1 MHSYDNSLWYR
12 LMNHVTIVSMMSIT
26 PIDQPRSASWP
37 LYGHQWAVQLL
48 QRAANNGPSHA
59 YLFLGARQI
68 GKSTLA
74 QLFAKTLLCTGQ
86 GWQPCGKC
94 RACRLMEKG
103 SHPDFRLV
111 QPTDKSGAIDRI
123 DGLLRTEQAAEIIH
137 DVALRPAEGHYKV
150 FIIQDAHNANDSFAN
165 KLLKT
170 LEEPPAHAILCLTA
184 LDRGSI
190 LPTIVS
196 RCQLVE
202 LRPLD
207 VTTVTQ
213 ALIEGWQADPTQA
226 QLLARLA
233 NGRLGWA
240 VAQLRNT
247 AAAQERTEHL
257 QTLWQLLHADRIE
270 RLAFAEQLASNRNNQ
285 QLFGLLELW
294 TLWWRD
300 ILLAQAGSLDACC
313 NVDQQAEITRQAQLL
328 PANAVQHYLHHLK
341 RIETYLH
348 HTVNT
353 RLALDVLLLQMPY
366 AEVKAR

>member
-1 MHSYDNSLWYR
+1 MTS
-12 LMNHVTIVSMMSIT
+12 VVSDKS
-26 PIDQPRSASWP
+26 SWAI
-37 LYGHQWAVQLL
+37 YGHHWAVELL
-48 QRAANNGPSHA
+48 QRATRSGPSHA
-59 YLFLGARQI
+59 YLFLGPRQI

-74 QLFAKTLLCTGQ
+74 RVFAQALLCTGE
-86 GWQPCGKC
+86 GVQPCSQC
-94 RACRLMEKG
+94 RACRLVAKG
-103 SHPDFRLV
+103 SHPDFRWI
-111 QPTDKSGAIDRI
+111 QPVDKNGEVDRL

-137 DVALRPAEGHYKV
+137 EVALRPAEGRYKV
-150 FIIQDAHNANDSFAN
+150 FIIQDAHNANDTFAN

-184 LDRGSI
+184 LDRNSI

-207 VTTVTQ
+207 APTVTQ
-213 ALIEGWQADPTQA
+213 ALTTQWQADPAQA

-233 NGRLGWA
+233 NGRMGWA
-240 VAQLRNT
+240 VEQLQNAKAQQTRLE
-247 AAAQERTEHL
+247 QL
-257 QTLWQLLHADRIE
+257 QALWQLLKADRIE

-285 QLFGLLELW
+285 QLFSLLELW

-300 ILLAQAGSLDACC
+300 LLLAQAGSLDNCC
-313 NVDQQAEITRQAQLL
+313 NIDQRSEIARQAELL
-328 PANAVQHYLHHLK
+328 TTKAVQHYLYLLK

-366 AEVKAR
+366 IDPKRQ

>member
-1 MHSYDNSLWYR
+1 MTSA
-12 LMNHVTIVSMMSIT
+12 VS
-26 PIDQPRSASWP
+26 DKSAWAV
-37 LYGHQWAVQLL
+37 YGHHWAVELL
-48 QRAANNGPSHA
+48 QRAAGSGPSHA
-59 YLFLGARQI
+59 YLFLGPRQI

-74 QLFAKTLLCTGQ
+74 RVFAQALLCTGTDAR
-86 GWQPCGKC
+86 PCGQC
-94 RACRLMEKG
+94 RACRLVVKG
-103 SHPDFRLV
+103 SHPDFRWI
-111 QPTDKSGAIDRI
+111 QPIDKNGEVDRL

-137 DVALRPAEGHYKV
+137 EVALRPAEAHYKV
-150 FIIQDAHNANDSFAN
+150 FIIQDAHNANDTFAN

-184 LDRGSI
+184 LDRNSI

-207 VTTVTQ
+207 APTVLQ
-213 ALIEGWQADPTQA
+213 ALTTQWQADLAQA

-233 NGRLGWA
+233 NGRIGWA
-240 VAQLRNT
+240 VEQLQNAKAQQTRLE
-247 AAAQERTEHL
+247 QL
-257 QTLWQLLHADRIE
+257 QALWQLLSADRIE
-270 RLAFAEQLASNRNNQ
+270 RLTFAEQLAANRNNQ

-300 ILLAQAGSLDACC
+300 LLLAQAGSLENCC
-313 NVDQQAEITRQAQLL
+313 NIDQLAEIARQAELL
-328 PANAVQHYLHHLK
+328 TTKAVQHYLYLLK
-341 RIETYLH
+341 RIEMYLH

-366 AEVKAR
+366 IDPKRQ

>member
-1 MHSYDNSLWYR
+1 
-12 LMNHVTIVSMMSIT
+12 MSIAQ
-26 PIDQPRSASWP
+26 IDQRWP
-37 LYGHQWAVQLL
+37 VYGHHWAVQQL
-48 QRAANNGPSHA
+48 QRAASSGPSHA
-59 YLFLGARQI
+59 YLFLGSRQI
-68 GKSTLA
+68 GKSILA
-74 QLFAKTLLCTGQ
+74 RSFAQTLLCTGE
-86 GWQPCGKC
+86 GLPPCGHC

-111 QPTDKSGAIDRI
+111 QPIDKNGAVDRL
-123 DGLLRTEQAAEIIH
+123 DGLLRVEQAAEIIH
-137 DVALRPAEGHYKV
+137 DVALRPAEGRYKV
-150 FIIQDAHNANDSFAN
+150 FILQDAHYAHDSFAN

-184 LDRGSI
+184 VDRSSM

-196 RCQLVE
+196 RCQIVE

-207 VTTVTQ
+207 VPTVTQ
-213 ALIEGWQADPTQA
+213 ALIEGWQADPSQA

-240 VAQLRNT
+240 VAQLRN
-247 AAAQERTEHL
+247 ASAQPERMEQLHS
-257 QTLWQLLHADRIE
+257 LWQLLNADRIE

-300 ILLAQAGSLDACC
+300 VLLAQAGSLEACC
-313 NVDQQAEITRQAQLL
+313 NIDQQIEIVRQAQLL
-328 PANAVQHYLHHLK
+328 PAITVQRYLHLLK

-366 AEVKAR
+366 ADPKTQLRLS